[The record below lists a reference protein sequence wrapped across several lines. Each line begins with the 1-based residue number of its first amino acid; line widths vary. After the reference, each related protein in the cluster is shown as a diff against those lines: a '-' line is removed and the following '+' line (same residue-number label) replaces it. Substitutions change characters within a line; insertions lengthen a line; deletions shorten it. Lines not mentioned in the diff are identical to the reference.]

1 MPKWGMVIDLDK
13 CTGCGACQ
21 VACCMENNIPP
32 SKQEEA
38 RNGRTI
44 LWMEIIAISEGSNS
58 HEKMRFLPRPCF
70 HCENPPCV
78 KVCPTGATYKNE
90 EGFIAQ
96 IYSRCIGCRYCT
108 NNCPYTAK
116 YFNWTKPEWPE
127 EMKKSL
133 NPDVSIR
140 PKGIVEKCTFCHHRY
155 LKAKEQVKI
164 EGRSLQQGDYVP
176 ACVESCPAEAMYFG
190 DMEDP
195 VSQVSVLAE
204 SPRAFK
210 LQEDLGTEPKVIY
223 LSEGEWRG

>member
-1 MPKWGMVIDLDK
+1 MPNWGMIIDLDK

-32 SKQEEA
+32 SSHKEA
-38 RNGRTI
+38 AKGRTI
-44 LWMEIIAISEGSNS
+44 LWMEIFTISEGSGHNQR
-58 HEKMRFLPRPCF
+58 KRFFPRPCF

-90 EGFIAQ
+90 DGFIAQ
-96 IYSRCIGCRYCT
+96 IYSRCIGCRYCS

-155 LKAKEQVKI
+155 LKAKEMVKI
-164 EGRSLQQGDYVP
+164 EGRDMQAGDYVP
-176 ACVESCPAEAMYFG
+176 ACVESCPADAMYFG
-190 DMEDP
+190 DLDDP
-195 VSQVSVLAE
+195 ASQVSVLGE
-204 SPRAFK
+204 SPRAFR
-210 LQEDLGTEPKVIY
+210 LQEDLGIKPKVVY
-223 LSEGEWRG
+223 LLEGEWRG